1 MGTGKRG
8 QNKTAIK
15 SHQRG
20 VTTEQAIS
28 ILKKEGVE
36 VNEKDAE
43 IILDFLYILAKL
55 AVNQYVNEE

>member
-1 MGTGKRG
+1 MRWL
-8 QNKTAIK
+8 

-20 VTTEQAIS
+20 VTTEQAIN

-36 VNEKDAE
+36 VDEKDAE

-55 AVNQYVNEE
+55 AVNQYVNDK

>member
-1 MGTGKRG
+1 MGTGKRR
-8 QNKTAIK
+8 QDKIVNK

-20 VTTEQAIS
+20 VTTEQAIG

-36 VNEKDAE
+36 VDEKDAE
-43 IILDFLYILAKL
+43 IILDFLCILAKL